1 MKPKLKDKIEEKGYT
16 LALSIIAI
24 IVSAIVITTF
34 SKGETNIYKQKET
47 VKYDGVEYSIT
58 KVEKKPYELDEDYY
72 VLKITIKINNT
83 SNTTVNYSYYNYSL
97 TNNKDEDITK
107 AAFIYD
113 EDPSLDSGSLEPGES
128 IEGIVFWAVKKGSN
142 NLRVRYYDNILSK
155 TDEFKFQWSIN
166 N

>member
-47 VKYDGVEYSIT
+47 VKYDGAEYSIT

-83 SNTTVNYSYYNYSL
+83 SNTNAN
-97 TNNKDEDITK
+97 NNKTK
-107 AAFIYD
+107 TK
-113 EDPSLDSGSLEPGES
+113 S
-128 IEGIVFWAVKKGSN
+128 ISWNSKK
-142 NLRVRYYDNILSK
+142 K
-155 TDEFKFQWSIN
+155 
-166 N
+166 